1 MKEPAAR
8 ELSLDILL
16 SVTSG
21 QTYSHIALRDV
32 LDKYAYFEKAKR
44 SMIKR
49 LVEGVL
55 ENMLL
60 LDEIIGQFS
69 SVPVKKQKNVIRNI
83 LRMAVYEIF
92 YMDAIPPHASV
103 NEAVRL
109 AERRGFRNLKGFVN
123 GVLRTILREKEQI
136 VLPDSLS
143 IRYSMPAWIVDR
155 WTKAFGKEKTES
167 ILKSFFGS
175 APLAVH
181 LTKQPSQAK
190 LQQALSS
197 AVAAWQTEGNVLTR
211 RETESDVL
219 TRWETES
226 DVLTRW
232 EAEGIKASP
241 VSGIPDAFFLSG
253 VERLSAMQTF
263 REGLFFVQDV
273 SSMRA
278 LSEIPMQAG
287 REELSGDPVQA
298 GREELSGGPVH
309 PGREELSGDP
319 VHPGREELSGGP
331 VQAGR
336 EELSGGPVHPG
347 LEELSGHPARQ
358 DMEVL
363 DLCGAPGGKSLYL
376 ASRIGDGGTI
386 TCRDLSE
393 NKVALIRDN
402 IARCRFTN
410 IHAEAAD
417 ARLFDPAWESRA
429 DLVIADLPC
438 SGLGVLGRKPEIR
451 YRITPQEIN
460 DLAALQRE
468 ILSTAQRY
476 VKPGG
481 LLFYSTCTITHE
493 ENEDNASWF
502 CDTFPTFRK
511 LKECQLFPEAGLQD
525 GFYYMIA
532 QRC

>member
-287 REELSGDPVQA
+287 REELSG
-298 GREELSGGPVH
+298 
-309 PGREELSGDP
+309 
-319 VHPGREELSGGP
+319 
-331 VQAGR
+331 
-336 EELSGGPVHPG
+336 GPVHPG

>member
-181 LTKQPSQAK
+181 LTKQPAQAK
-190 LQQALSS
+190 LQQGLSS
-197 AVAAWQTEGNVLTR
+197 AVAAWQTE
-211 RETESDVL
+211 SDVL
-219 TRWETES
+219 TRWEKES
-226 DVLTRW
+226 NVLTRW

-287 REELSGDPVQA
+287 REELSGDPVHA
-298 GREELSGGPVH
+298 GREELSG
-309 PGREELSGDP
+309 D
-319 VHPGREELSGGP
+319 
-331 VQAGR
+331 
-336 EELSGGPVHPG
+336 PVHPG

>member
-8 ELSLDILL
+8 DLSLDILL

-32 LDKYAYFEKAKR
+32 LDKYAYFEKTKR
-44 SMIKR
+44 ALIQR

-55 ENMLL
+55 ENLLL

-69 SVPVKKQKNVIRNI
+69 SVPVKKQKKVIRNI

-92 YMDAIPPHASV
+92 YMDAIPPRASV
-103 NEAVRL
+103 NEAVSL

-123 GVLRTILREKEQI
+123 GVLRTIVREKDKLL
-136 VLPDSLS
+136 LPDSLS
-143 IRYSMPAWIVDR
+143 IRYSMPRWIVDR
-155 WTKAFGKEKTES
+155 WTNSYGKETTES

-181 LTKQPSQAK
+181 LTKPTLTEAD
-190 LQQALSS
+190 LLS
-197 AVAAWQTEGNVLTR
+197 
-211 RETESDVL
+211 
-219 TRWETES
+219 RW
-226 DVLTRW
+226 D
-232 EAEGIKASP
+232 AEGVKVTPA
-241 VSGIPDAFFLSG
+241 PDLPGAYFLSG
-253 VERLSAMQTF
+253 IQRLSAMQTF
-263 REGLFFVQDV
+263 REGLFFVQDI

-278 LSEIPMQAG
+278 LSEIP
-287 REELSGDPVQA
+287 L
-298 GREELSGGPVH
+298 H
-309 PGREELSGDP
+309 PS
-319 VHPGREELSGGP
+319 
-331 VQAGR
+331 
-336 EELSGGPVHPG
+336 
-347 LEELSGHPARQ
+347 
-358 DMEVL
+358 MEVL
-363 DLCGAPGGKSLYL
+363 DLCGAPGGKSLFL
-376 ASRIGDGGTI
+376 ASLLGDGCSL
-386 TCRDLSE
+386 TCRDLTES
-393 NKVALIRDN
+393 KVSLIREN
-402 IARCRFTN
+402 VQRCHLGS

-451 YRITPQEIN
+451 YRITPREIT

-493 ENEDNASWF
+493 ENEDNAAWF
-502 CDTFPTFRK
+502 CDSFPSFRK
-511 LKECQLFPEAGLQD
+511 RKEGQLLPEPALQD
-525 GFYYMIA
+525 GLYYMLA